1 MNSSDA
7 IYSSRLE
14 NLILLDGKDMDL
26 SDVSFEFD
34 KDCKKLIC
42 IYIALL
48 LLSVVVMVCMIKF
61 WNILF
66 TNTRLDDINTRLN
79 IRGALF
85 MIMLI
90 ALFLFS
96 LCEIVALWKARY
108 KSGFK
113 GIRGTCDNVVRISS
127 RNGEYHAYHCTT
139 ELGEH
144 GIAFVRGRKQRVSI
158 GDAIVYIRV
167 FGDDLIYKD
176 QRR

>member
-14 NLILLDGKDMDL
+14 NLMLLDGKDMDL
-26 SDVSFEFD
+26 SDVSFEFY

-42 IYIALL
+42 KYVVFL
-48 LLSVVVMVCMIKF
+48 LLSIVGLICMVHF
-61 WNILF
+61 RDNIF
-66 TNTRLDDINTRLN
+66 TSARADVKGTLVI
-79 IRGALF
+79 
-85 MIMLI
+85 IMLV

-96 LCEIVALWKARY
+96 VCEIVALWKARY

-176 QRR
+176 